1 MALWQKV
8 ENGTVVD
15 TSASATSSSKEKVNN
30 NLDKDDFLNLLV
42 AQMKYQDPLQPQSN
56 TEYVSQLATFTQVE
70 ATENMAHTAESL
82 EANSLV
88 GKTVIMRPTNSVTGE
103 TSDVVG
109 VVDYMMKEGSNIYLA
124 INGSLYNLDDLYT
137 VADTEYMDAVVIAD
151 DFESTMAQLPDSDHV
166 SLADEET
173 FRQIRKQYDALTD
186 YQKEYI
192 ANHSSEALDKFL
204 AAETV
209 LNALIALRDMANSGS
224 DEDGDKTDDTGNV
237 DGVEGTENTDKTE
250 NPEETD
256 STGQTEESDQT
267 DVSENGTE
275 AQTPVE

>member
-8 ENGTVVD
+8 ENGTIVD
-15 TSASATSSSKEKVNN
+15 TSASATSSSKAKETN
-30 NLDKDDFLNLLV
+30 NLDKEDFLNLLV
-42 AQMKYQDPLQPQSN
+42 AQMKYQDPLEPQSN

-151 DFESTMAQLPDSDHV
+151 DFESTVAQLPDSDHV

-173 FRQIRKQYDALTD
+173 FKQIRKQYDALTT
-186 YQKEYI
+186 YQKEFI
-192 ANHSSEALDKFL
+192 ANHSSESLDKFL

-209 LNALIALRDMANSGS
+209 LNALIALRDMANSGT
-224 DEDGDKTDDTGNV
+224 DEDTDKTDDTEAV
-237 DGVEGTENTDKTE
+237 DGVGETEDTDKTE
-250 NPEETD
+250 TVEDID
-256 STGQTEESDQT
+256 SADQTEDSDQT

>member
-8 ENGTVVD
+8 EDGKVVD
-15 TSASATSSSKEKVNN
+15 TSASATSSSKEKTNN

-42 AQMKYQDPLQPQSN
+42 AQMKYQDPLEPQSN

-82 EANSLV
+82 EAGGLI

-137 VADTEYMDAVVIAD
+137 VADSEYMDAVVIAD
-151 DFESTMAQLPDSDHV
+151 DFESTIAQMPDADHV
-166 SLADEET
+166 SLADEES
-173 FRQIRKQYDALTD
+173 FKQIRKQYDSLTD
-186 YQKEYI
+186 YQKEFI
-192 ANHSSEALDKFL
+192 ANNSRDSLDKFL
-204 AAETV
+204 AAETA
-209 LNALIALRDMANSGS
+209 LNALIALRDLIA
-224 DEDGDKTDDTGNV
+224 DGGNTTG
-237 DGVEGTENTDKTE
+237 ENE
-250 NPEETD
+250 NGEND
-256 STGQTEESDQT
+256 ATEED
-267 DVSENGTE
+267 GTE
-275 AQTPVE
+275 ATAPTE

>member
-8 ENGTVVD
+8 EDGKVVD
-15 TSASATSSSKEKVNN
+15 TSASATSSSKEKTNN

-42 AQMKYQDPLQPQSN
+42 AQMKYQDPLEPQSN

-82 EANSLV
+82 EAGGLI

-109 VVDYMMKEGSNIYLA
+109 VVDYMMKEDSNIYLA

-137 VADTEYMDAVVIAD
+137 VADSEYMDAVVIAD
-151 DFESTMAQLPDSDHV
+151 DFESTIAQVPDADHV

-173 FRQIRKQYDALTD
+173 FKQIRKQYDSLTD
-186 YQKEYI
+186 YQKEFI
-192 ANHSSEALDKFL
+192 ANNSKESLDKFL
-204 AAETV
+204 AAETA
-209 LNALIALRDMANSGS
+209 LNALIALRDMIANGGNTSG
-224 DEDGDKTDDTGNV
+224 
-237 DGVEGTENTDKTE
+237 ENE
-250 NPEETD
+250 NGEND
-256 STGQTEESDQT
+256 ATEED
-267 DVSENGTE
+267 GTE
-275 AQTPVE
+275 ATAPTE

>member
-8 ENGTVVD
+8 ENGAVVD
-15 TSASATSSSKEKVNN
+15 TSASATSASKEKANN
-30 NLDKDDFLNLLV
+30 NLDKEDFLNLLV

-82 EANSLV
+82 EAGGLI

-137 VADTEYMDAVVIAD
+137 VADSEYMDAVVIAD
-151 DFESTMAQLPDSDHV
+151 DFESTIAQMPDADHV
-166 SLADEET
+166 SLADEES
-173 FRQIRKQYDALTD
+173 FKQIRKQYDSLTD
-186 YQKEYI
+186 YQKEFI
-192 ANHSSEALDKFL
+192 ANNSKESLDKFL
-204 AAETV
+204 AAETA
-209 LNALIALRDMANSGS
+209 LNALIALRDLIA
-224 DEDGDKTDDTGNV
+224 DGGNTTGENENGKN
-237 DGVEGTENTDKTE
+237 DATE
-250 NPEETD
+250 
-256 STGQTEESDQT
+256 
-267 DVSENGTE
+267 ENGTE
-275 AQTPVE
+275 ATTPTE

>member
-8 ENGTVVD
+8 ENGAVVD
-15 TSASATSSSKEKVNN
+15 TSASATSASKEKANN
-30 NLDKDDFLNLLV
+30 NLDKEDFLNLLV

-82 EANSLV
+82 EAGGLI

-137 VADTEYMDAVVIAD
+137 VADSEYMDAVVIAD
-151 DFESTMAQLPDSDHV
+151 DFESTISQMPDADHV
-166 SLADEET
+166 SLADEES
-173 FRQIRKQYDALTD
+173 FKQIRKQYDSLTD
-186 YQKEYI
+186 YQKEFI
-192 ANHSSEALDKFL
+192 ANNSRDSLDKFL
-204 AAETV
+204 AAETA
-209 LNALIALRDMANSGS
+209 LNALIALRDLIA
-224 DEDGDKTDDTGNV
+224 DGGNTTGENENGEN
-237 DGVEGTENTDKTE
+237 DATE
-250 NPEETD
+250 
-256 STGQTEESDQT
+256 
-267 DVSENGTE
+267 ENGTE
-275 AQTPVE
+275 ATTPTE

>member
-8 ENGTVVD
+8 ENGAVVD
-15 TSASATSSSKEKVNN
+15 TSASATSASKEKANH
-30 NLDKDDFLNLLV
+30 NLDKEDFLNLLV

-82 EANSLV
+82 EAGGLI

-137 VADTEYMDAVVIAD
+137 VADSEYMDAVVIAD
-151 DFESTMAQLPDSDHV
+151 DFESTIAQMPDADHV
-166 SLADEET
+166 SLADEES
-173 FRQIRKQYDALTD
+173 FKQIRKQYDSLTD
-186 YQKEYI
+186 YQKEFI
-192 ANHSSEALDKFL
+192 ANNSRDSLDKFL
-204 AAETV
+204 AAETA
-209 LNALIALRDMANSGS
+209 LNALIALRDLIA
-224 DEDGDKTDDTGNV
+224 DGGNTTGENENGEN
-237 DGVEGTENTDKTE
+237 DATE
-250 NPEETD
+250 
-256 STGQTEESDQT
+256 
-267 DVSENGTE
+267 ENGTE
-275 AQTPVE
+275 ATTPTE

>member
-8 ENGTVVD
+8 ENGAIVD
-15 TSASATSSSKEKVNN
+15 TSASATSASKEKVNN

-42 AQMKYQDPLQPQSN
+42 AQMKYQDPLEPQSN

-82 EANSLV
+82 EANGLV

-103 TSDVVG
+103 TSDVIG
-109 VVDYMMKEGSNIYLA
+109 TVDYMMKEGSNIYLA

-137 VADTEYMDAVVIAD
+137 VAEDGYMDAVLIAD
-151 DFESTMAQLPDSDHV
+151 DFESTIAQMPDADHV

-173 FRQIRKQYDALTD
+173 FKQIRTQYDSLTE
-186 YQKEYI
+186 YQQTFISNNCKD
-192 ANHSSEALDKFL
+192 SLDKFL

-209 LNALIALRDMANSGS
+209 LNALIALRDQAAGGNNNEAS
-224 DEDGDKTDDTGNV
+224 DPGENTEDEVADDTTDTQV
-237 DGVEGTENTDKTE
+237 PTE
-250 NPEETD
+250 
-256 STGQTEESDQT
+256 
-267 DVSENGTE
+267 
-275 AQTPVE
+275 

>member
-8 ENGTVVD
+8 ENGAVVD
-15 TSASATSSSKEKVNN
+15 TSASATSASKEKTNN
-30 NLDKDDFLNLLV
+30 NLDKEDFLNLLV

-82 EANSLV
+82 EAGGLI

-137 VADTEYMDAVVIAD
+137 VADSEYMDAVVIAD
-151 DFESTMAQLPDSDHV
+151 DFESTIAQMPDADHV

-173 FRQIRKQYDALTD
+173 FKQIRKQYDSLTD
-186 YQKEYI
+186 YQKEFI
-192 ANHSSEALDKFL
+192 ANNSRDSLDKFL
-204 AAETV
+204 AAETA
-209 LNALIALRDMANSGS
+209 LNALIALRDLIANGGNTSGENENGEN
-224 DEDGDKTDDTGNV
+224 DA
-237 DGVEGTENTDKTE
+237 TE
-250 NPEETD
+250 
-256 STGQTEESDQT
+256 
-267 DVSENGTE
+267 ENGTE
-275 AQTPVE
+275 ATTPTE

>member
-8 ENGTVVD
+8 ENGAVVD
-15 TSASATSSSKEKVNN
+15 TSASATSASKEKANN
-30 NLDKDDFLNLLV
+30 NLDKEDFLNLLV

-82 EANSLV
+82 EAGGLI

-137 VADTEYMDAVVIAD
+137 VADSEYMDAVVIAD
-151 DFESTMAQLPDSDHV
+151 DFESTIAQVPDADHV

-173 FRQIRKQYDALTD
+173 FKQIRKQYDSLTD
-186 YQKEYI
+186 YQKEFI
-192 ANHSSEALDKFL
+192 ANNSRDSLAKFL
-204 AAETV
+204 AAETA
-209 LNALIALRDMANSGS
+209 LNALIALRDLIA
-224 DEDGDKTDDTGNV
+224 DGGNTTGENENGEN
-237 DGVEGTENTDKTE
+237 DATE
-250 NPEETD
+250 
-256 STGQTEESDQT
+256 
-267 DVSENGTE
+267 ENGTE
-275 AQTPVE
+275 ATTPTE

>member
-8 ENGTVVD
+8 EDGKVVD
-15 TSASATSSSKEKVNN
+15 TSASATSSSKEKTNN

-42 AQMKYQDPLQPQSN
+42 AQMKYQDPLEPQSN

-82 EANSLV
+82 EAGGLI

-137 VADTEYMDAVVIAD
+137 VADSEYMDAVVIAD
-151 DFESTMAQLPDSDHV
+151 DFESTIAQVPDADHV

-173 FRQIRKQYDALTD
+173 FKQIRKQYDSLTD
-186 YQKEYI
+186 YQKEFI
-192 ANHSSEALDKFL
+192 ANNSKESLDKFL
-204 AAETV
+204 AAETA
-209 LNALIALRDMANSGS
+209 LNALIALRDMIANGGNTSG
-224 DEDGDKTDDTGNV
+224 
-237 DGVEGTENTDKTE
+237 ENE
-250 NPEETD
+250 NGEND
-256 STGQTEESDQT
+256 ATEED
-267 DVSENGTE
+267 GTE
-275 AQTPVE
+275 ATAPTE

>member
-8 ENGTVVD
+8 EDGKVVD
-15 TSASATSSSKEKVNN
+15 TSASATSSSKEKTNN

-42 AQMKYQDPLQPQSN
+42 AQMKYQDPLEPQSN

-82 EANSLV
+82 EAGGLI

-137 VADTEYMDAVVIAD
+137 VADSEYMDAVVIAD
-151 DFESTMAQLPDSDHV
+151 DFESTIAQVPDADHV

-173 FRQIRKQYDALTD
+173 FKQIRKQYDSLTD
-186 YQKEYI
+186 YQKEFI
-192 ANHSSEALDKFL
+192 ANNSKESLDKFL
-204 AAETV
+204 AAETA
-209 LNALIALRDMANSGS
+209 LNALIALRDLIA
-224 DEDGDKTDDTGNV
+224 DGGNTTGENENGEN
-237 DGVEGTENTDKTE
+237 DATE
-250 NPEETD
+250 
-256 STGQTEESDQT
+256 
-267 DVSENGTE
+267 ENGTE
-275 AQTPVE
+275 ATTPTE

>member
-8 ENGTVVD
+8 EDGKVVD
-15 TSASATSSSKEKVNN
+15 TSASATSSSKEKTNN

-42 AQMKYQDPLQPQSN
+42 AQMKYQDPLEPQSN

-82 EANSLV
+82 EAGGLI

-137 VADTEYMDAVVIAD
+137 VADSEYMDAVVIAD
-151 DFESTMAQLPDSDHV
+151 DFESTIAQMPDADHV
-166 SLADEET
+166 SLADEES
-173 FRQIRKQYDALTD
+173 FKQIRKQYDSLTD
-186 YQKEYI
+186 YQKEFI
-192 ANHSSEALDKFL
+192 ANNSRDSLDKFL
-204 AAETV
+204 AAETA
-209 LNALIALRDMANSGS
+209 LNALIALRDLIA
-224 DEDGDKTDDTGNV
+224 DGGNTTGENENGKN
-237 DGVEGTENTDKTE
+237 DATE
-250 NPEETD
+250 
-256 STGQTEESDQT
+256 
-267 DVSENGTE
+267 ENGTE
-275 AQTPVE
+275 ATTPTE